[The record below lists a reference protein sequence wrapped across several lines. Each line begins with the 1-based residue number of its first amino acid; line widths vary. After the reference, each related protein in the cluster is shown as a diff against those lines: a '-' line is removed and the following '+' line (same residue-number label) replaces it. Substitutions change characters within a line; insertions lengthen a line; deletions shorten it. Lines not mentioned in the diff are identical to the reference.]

1 MKLIYLLW
9 RLISSNCF
17 IQSNLQIFGDNFLR
31 NKAFIYKFYFVFL
44 IYFFFMWNHFFWI
57 ILQIS
62 EYTLMYIYIFF
73 IYIFIYF
80 TSHKV
85 YMEIETLKSQLL
97 KLRLRYKCKSVFVL
111 EFANFVRLFHEFF
124 PWVHETLACVT
135 CSSLLCGFS
144 VSTSVLIVYNKEC
157 YEIHRNEPWF
167 FINRCCHSTQIEL
180 RNIFSN
186 LHFL

>member
-1 MKLIYLLW
+1 METIFSEIKPLSINFILYFWYISFSCGITFSELYRKFRNIYW
-9 RLISSNCF
+9 CI
-17 IQSNLQIFGDNFLR
+17 
-31 NKAFIYKFYFVFL
+31 
-44 IYFFFMWNHFFWI
+44 
-57 ILQIS
+57 
-62 EYTLMYIYIFF
+62 YIYIFF

-124 PWVHETLACVT
+124 PWAHETLACVT